1 MGCHS
6 DNAMNARPVDTHGG
20 DYIRVCLEYVIYIIY
35 ILGVMYIR
43 ALTQP
48 VIGIPRHAWIGC
60 E

>member
-20 DYIRVCLEYVIYIIY
+20 DYICLEYVIYIIY
-35 ILGVMYIR
+35 ILGVIYLR

-48 VIGIPRHAWIGC
+48 VIGIPSHAWIGC